1 MTNLTSKSSLTCTRT
16 NPETTSDSDHLALVL
31 RVAVLEFDL
40 APLLDGPH
48 LRDFRLITTAVGSGA
63 GATTMTTSGA
73 TTV

>member
-1 MTNLTSKSSLTCTRT
+1 MTNLTSKSSLTCTRP
-16 NPETTSDSDHLALVL
+16 NPETPGDSDHLALVL

-48 LRDFRLITTAVGSGA
+48 LRDFRLITTAVVAGA